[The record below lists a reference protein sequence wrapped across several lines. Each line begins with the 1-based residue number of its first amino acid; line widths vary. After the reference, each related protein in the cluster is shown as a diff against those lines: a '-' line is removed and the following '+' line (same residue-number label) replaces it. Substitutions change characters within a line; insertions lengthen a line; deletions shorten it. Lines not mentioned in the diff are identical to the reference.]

1 MLLLLLSII
10 GYILLSLV
18 TTKTF
23 LTFSPLIFLL
33 VVYVLPIGLNAV
45 VAGFQKNKLFKQLAF
60 VLTPTLS
67 TLFYIMF
74 AYAVS
79 QNGDWIRYMELQT
92 ITDGNVS
99 IELATSLFDLGQIAF
114 MLLVYYGSST
124 LHFYMQQKQ
133 ILSEQ
138 KGVSHA

>member
-45 VAGFQKNKLFKQLAF
+45 VVGFQKNKLFKQLAF
-60 VLTPTLS
+60 MLTPTLS
-67 TLFYIMF
+67 TLFYITF